1 MVKRKKL
8 QTRPQNGL
16 DTYSENK
23 KRRGRPQRVR
33 PSEVFGRALNYRSV
47 FGHVWDKLAEP
58 LLKSTSEGGVVQ
70 AFERYAAPYAHEF
83 VPALG
88 GLILKT
94 VHHAKFPKRREPQIK
109 YLADSLA
116 AYGRV
121 TSKRS
126 REIVAKELA
135 KEKAKLK
142 HRVVRRELYI
152 VCSCGYEGPTYKKE
166 CPRRHPGQGKLEI
179 SDILPTRLF

>member
-1 MVKRKKL
+1 MAQRKKL
-8 QTRPQNGL
+8 QTKLRNGL
-16 DTYSENK
+16 DTFSENK

-33 PSEVFGRALNYRSV
+33 PSEVYGRALNYRGT
-47 FGHVWDKLAEP
+47 FGLVWDKLAEP
-58 LLKSTSEGGVVQ
+58 LLKSTSEADVVQ
-70 AFERYAAPYAHEF
+70 VFERYAGAYSREF

-88 GLILKT
+88 GLILET
-94 VHHAKFPKRREPQIK
+94 VHHARFPKRREPQIK

-121 TSKRS
+121 TAKRS

-142 HRVVRRELYI
+142 HRIVRREFYI
-152 VCSCGYEGPTYKKE
+152 VCSCGYEGPTYKGE
-166 CPRRHPGQGKLEI
+166 CPRRHPGQSKLEI
-179 SDILPTRLF
+179 SEMLSHRLF

>member
-8 QTRPQNGL
+8 QTKPKNGL

-23 KRRGRPQRVR
+23 KPRGRPQRVR
-33 PSEVFGRALNYRSV
+33 PSEVYGRALNYRGT
-47 FGHVWDKLAEP
+47 FGLVWDKLAKP
-58 LLKSTSEGGVVQ
+58 LLESTSEAEVVQ
-70 AFERYAAPYAHEF
+70 VFEHYAAPYAHEF
-83 VPALG
+83 VPALA

-94 VHHAKFPKRREPQIK
+94 MHHARFPKRREPQIK

-121 TSKRS
+121 TAKRS

-142 HRVVRRELYI
+142 HRVVRRESYI
-152 VCSCGYEGPTYKKE
+152 VCSCGYEGPTFKRK
-166 CPRRHPGQGKLEI
+166 CPGRHSGQGKLG
-179 SDILPTRLF
+179 ILETFPARFF

>member
-8 QTRPQNGL
+8 QTKPKNGL
-16 DTYSENK
+16 DMYSENK

-33 PSEVFGRALNYRSV
+33 PSEVYGRALNYRST
-47 FGHVWDKLAEP
+47 FGLVWDKLAEP
-58 LLKSTSEGGVVQ
+58 LLKSTSEADVVQ
-70 AFERYAAPYAHEF
+70 VFEHYAAAYAHEF
-83 VPALG
+83 VPALA

-94 VHHAKFPKRREPQIK
+94 VRHARFPKRREPQIK
-109 YLADSLA
+109 HLADSLA

-121 TSKRS
+121 TPKRS

-142 HRVVRRELYI
+142 HRVVRREFYI
-152 VCSCGYEGPTYKKE
+152 VCSCGYEGPTYKRE
-166 CPRRHPGQGKLEI
+166 CPRRHPGQSKPEI
-179 SDILPTRLF
+179 SDIFPVRFF